1 MFWNLQATKIL
12 LAEVKKR
19 DDATQ
24 KGKNTK
30 KKMWIHISEQLDT
43 HGYKFSWEQ
52 VMGKWKT
59 LVSALKKTEDHNNR
73 SGSDK
78 KSCAFQRELE
88 DILGGNP
95 TIKPTTTSGT
105 KILNTC
111 NKRKADEV
119 DQSESLSNDND
130 KEADPV
136 QPPKTEK
143 MKRRSG
149 SSAEVLDFLKQYMD
163 EQKNEREEE
172 KTERAR
178 MHDEKMNMFKDLI
191 KEMKK

>member
-1 MFWNLQATKIL
+1 MFWNEQATKIL

-30 KKMWIHISEQLDT
+30 RKMWIDISEQLDT

-59 LVSALKKTEDHNNR
+59 LVSALKRTEDHNNR

-105 KILNTC
+105 QILNTC
-111 NKRKADEV
+111 NKRKPDEV

-143 MKRRSG
+143 NE
-149 SSAEVLDFLKQYMD
+149 A
-163 EQKNEREEE
+163 QKW
-172 KTERAR
+172 
-178 MHDEKMNMFKDLI
+178 FFC
-191 KEMKK
+191 